1 MPSLKVYN
9 GERFERSRWWYLIF
23 AGVILLILLLSLFYK
38 AGQGVEGMLGAMILL
53 MIVGGYLFFQAKTAA
68 TIELSLRAEG
78 VQIGERLLAFPLLQ
92 GFVLEMEKKS

>member
-9 GERFERSRWWYLIF
+9 GECFERSKWRYFSF

-38 AGQGVEGMLGAMILL
+38 SGQGIEGMLGAIILL
-53 MIVGGYLFFQAKTAA
+53 MIVGGYLFFQAKTTT
-68 TIELSLRAEG
+68 TIELSLRPEG
-78 VQIGERLLAFPLLQ
+78 IQIADRLLAFPLLK